1 MIWGMDHQQEYVLD
15 AIESRDIGYIRLWFT
30 DVVGNLKSVAMTAD
44 EVPGAFA
51 EGCGFDGSAID
62 GFSRVQES
70 DMVVFPD
77 PATLRVLPW
86 KDGTP
91 GPAVA
96 RMFGDVFT
104 PDGEPFNADPR
115 QVLRRN
121 VQIAADMGYTMYVHP
136 EIEFYLLR
144 SIADPSPIDRGGY
157 FDSVPDRL
165 PSVFRSE
172 AVDILEAMGIPVEY
186 SHHEVSPGQH
196 EIDLRYA
203 DALTCAD
210 SIMTFRHVIKQ
221 VALKHGIHATFMP
234 KPISGAWGNAMHT
247 HISLFEG
254 DQNAFNDP
262 DQPYGLSKVAQQ
274 FMAGLL
280 RHARE
285 ITAVTN
291 QWINSYKRLVPG
303 YEAPVH
309 VCWGASNRSSLIRV
323 PRTKPHK
330 ASSRRIEYRSPDP
343 ACNPYLAFSVML
355 AAGLEGIRQGY
366 ELPPEAENNLYEMSP
381 AELRAANIQML
392 PITFSEALIAMEESE
407 LVAEALGEHV
417 FEYFL
422 RNKWNDWDEYR
433 RQVTPYELE
442 RYLPVL

>member
-1 MIWGMDHQQEYVLD
+1 MDHQQEYVLD
-15 AIESRDIGYIRLWFT
+15 TIESRDIGYIRLWFT

-77 PATLRVLPW
+77 PATLRLLPW

-121 VQIAADMGYTMYVHP
+121 VQIAADMGYTMYIHP

-144 SIADPSPIDRGGY
+144 SIADPTPIDRGGY

-247 HISLFEG
+247 HLSLFEG
-254 DQNAFNDP
+254 DQTP
-262 DQPYGLSKVAQQ
+262 LMTP
-274 FMAGLL
+274 
-280 RHARE
+280 
-285 ITAVTN
+285 TN
-291 QWINSYKRLVPG
+291 PMG
-303 YEAPVH
+303 
-309 VCWGASNRSSLIRV
+309 
-323 PRTKPHK
+323 
-330 ASSRRIEYRSPDP
+330 
-343 ACNPYLAFSVML
+343 
-355 AAGLEGIRQGY
+355 
-366 ELPPEAENNLYEMSP
+366 
-381 AELRAANIQML
+381 
-392 PITFSEALIAMEESE
+392 
-407 LVAEALGEHV
+407 
-417 FEYFL
+417 
-422 RNKWNDWDEYR
+422 
-433 RQVTPYELE
+433 
-442 RYLPVL
+442 

>member
-1 MIWGMDHQQEYVLD
+1 MDHQQEYVLD
-15 AIESRDIGYIRLWFT
+15 TIESRDIGYIRLWFT
-30 DVVGNLKSVAMTAD
+30 DVVGNLKSVAMTAN

-77 PATLRVLPW
+77 PATLRLLPW

-121 VQIAADMGYTMYVHP
+121 LSVAEDMGFTMYVHP
-136 EIEFYLLR
+136 EIEFYLLH
-144 SIADPSPIDRGGY
+144 SIADPTPIDRGGY

-210 SIMTFRHVIKQ
+210 NIVTFRHVIKQ

-234 KPISGAWGNAMHT
+234 KPIAGAWGSAMHT
-247 HISLFEG
+247 HLSLFEG
-254 DQNAFNDP
+254 DHNAFNDP
-262 DQPYGLSKVAQQ
+262 DQPYGLSRVAQQ

-280 RHARE
+280 RHAKE

-323 PRTKPHK
+323 PRTKPNK

-343 ACNPYLAFSVML
+343 ACNPYLAFSVIL

-366 ELPPEAENNLYEMSP
+366 ELPPEAANNLYEMSP
-381 AELRAANIQML
+381 AELRAANIELL
-392 PITFSEALIAMEESE
+392 PITYSEALIAMEESE
-407 LVAEALGEHV
+407 LVAQALGEHV

-442 RYLPVL
+442 RFLPVL